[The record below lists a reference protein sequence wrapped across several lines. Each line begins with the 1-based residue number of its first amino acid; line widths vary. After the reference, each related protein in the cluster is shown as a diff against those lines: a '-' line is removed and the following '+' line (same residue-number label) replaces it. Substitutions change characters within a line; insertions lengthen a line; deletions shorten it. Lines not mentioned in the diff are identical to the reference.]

1 MFSFVVKNLALK
13 DIPLLAILFD
23 SLMRLWMFIVKPELL
38 HWIDDLE
45 ENVERMPGR
54 RLGYINMAGLRSII
68 QERNSHMSHSN
79 GLVDIL
85 LNKELKKSLMMDG
98 KIKDHHLF
106 KNSGWISF
114 YLHNKQDVAYACY
127 LLKKAYDRAREK
139 QNSVRQ
145 ALIVQSLQ

>member
-1 MFSFVVKNLALK
+1 
-13 DIPLLAILFD
+13 
-23 SLMRLWMFIVKPELL
+23 MRLWMFIAKPELL

-45 ENVERMPGR
+45 ENVERMPGTTV
-54 RLGYINMAGLRSII
+54 GIHKYGGTAFNYSGKEFA
-68 QERNSHMSHSN
+68 HVHSN

-114 YLHNKQDVAYACY
+114 YLYNKQDVAYACY
-127 LLKKAYDRAREK
+127 LLQKAYDRAREK
-139 QNSVRQ
+139 QNSVFC
-145 ALIVQSLQ
+145 

>member
-1 MFSFVVKNLALK
+1 MFPFVVKRVGFLK

-23 SLMRLWMFIVKPELL
+23 SLMRFWMFIAKPELL

-45 ENVERMPGR
+45 ENVEGMPGTTIGIHKYGGTAFNY
-54 RLGYINMAGLRSII
+54 LGKEFA
-68 QERNSHMSHSN
+68 HVHSN

-85 LNKELKKSLMMDG
+85 LNKELKKSLMTEG
-98 KIKDHHLF
+98 KIKDHHVF

-127 LLKKAYDRAREK
+127 LLKKAYDRVREK
-139 QNSVRQ
+139 QNS
-145 ALIVQSLQ
+145 IFC